1 MLTAPDR
8 SKKVN
13 IAHEIAL
20 PIYSAGLFNGGGS
33 AVVEAGSDDAALAA
47 RNSRLREKIKR
58 QARTH
63 SLLVS
68 IVIVF
73 ALSWFPLNL
82 FNLILDALSTPQSP
96 ALEVSLRIYI
106 SNYN

>member
-8 SKKVN
+8 SKKAR
-13 IAHEIAL
+13 IAHELAWL
-20 PIYSAGLFNGGGS
+20 IYSAGLFNGGGGT
-33 AVVEAGSDDAALAA
+33 VVEAGSDDAALAA